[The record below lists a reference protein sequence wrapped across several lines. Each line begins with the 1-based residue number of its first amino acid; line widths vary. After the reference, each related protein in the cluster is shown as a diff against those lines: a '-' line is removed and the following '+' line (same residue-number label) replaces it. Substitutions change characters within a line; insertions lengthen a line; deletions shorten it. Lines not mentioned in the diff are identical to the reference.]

1 MDTLKCSK
9 RLCKKLPK
17 WNAVYDSGIGE
28 QNLILCEFHY
38 NSDKVFQRN
47 IKTIE
52 EVHD

>member
-1 MDTLKCSK
+1 MATQKCSNS
-9 RLCKKLPK
+9 LCKKLPK
-17 WNAVYDSGIGE
+17 WHLVYDAGIGE
-28 QNLILCEFHY
+28 QDLILCEFHY